1 MALIKTARGKQ
12 PRWGERCYLAENA
25 TLAGDVT
32 LGDDCSVWFGAVLRA
47 DVDRITIGDRC
58 NIQDLACIH
67 QSGGSPAILGN
78 DVSMG
83 HGAVVHGATVCDGA
97 LIGMNAVVLDKAVV
111 GPGAIIAAGAVVLEG
126 TQVPANEIW
135 GGIPAK
141 RIKTCPPGT
150 AEEYAKHYL
159 MAKQWYE

>member
-1 MALIKTARGKQ
+1 
-12 PRWGERCYLAENA
+12 
-25 TLAGDVT
+25 
-32 LGDDCSVWFGAVLRA
+32 VLRA
-47 DVDRITIGDRC
+47 DVDRIIIGDRC

-78 DVSMG
+78 DVSLG

-126 TQVPANEIW
+126 TKVPANEIW
-135 GGIPAK
+135 GGIPANASRPAHPAPQK
-141 RIKTCPPGT
+141 SMPSTT
-150 AEEYAKHYL
+150 
-159 MAKQWYE
+159 